1 MIERIGFSSTPHLSL
16 GSLPLGVLVLLGV
29 LLVAE
34 LALEVV
40 ALVSLS
46 RLPKARVTLGSKWVW
61 VAIILLVNLVG
72 AILYFAV
79 GRRPATP
86 IGAAPPQTTPS
97 SGTTVAD
104 ELYGRPD
111 ETGAR

>member
-1 MIERIGFSSTPHLSL
+1 MIEHIGAAFTPHLSL
-16 GSLPLGVLVLLGV
+16 GSLPPGVLVLLGV
-29 LLVAE
+29 LLVGE
-34 LALEVV
+34 LALDVV

-79 GRRPATP
+79 GRKPAP
-86 IGAAPPQTTPS
+86 IGAAPPQTTPT